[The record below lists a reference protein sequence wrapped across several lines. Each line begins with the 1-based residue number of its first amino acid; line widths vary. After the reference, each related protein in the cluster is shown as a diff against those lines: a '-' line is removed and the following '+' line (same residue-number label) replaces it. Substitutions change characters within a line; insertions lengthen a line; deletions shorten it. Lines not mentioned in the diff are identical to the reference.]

1 MNNHGMDEIKFYQP
15 WSAPILHSSLSEI
28 QIKELLDITDSI
40 LKDENKKSYN
50 NVLAGEIENE
60 WIIPTSIL
68 ELDSFKNYIDEL
80 SLRYLTSF
88 ASQHHIETDKI
99 PPVLGRFAQMLEKSV
114 LTSAWFNDQKDDEYN
129 PLHNHTGILSGVLY
143 LKIPEYLPSRKNK
156 DMDGTITFVG
166 NSSDTDIIMTYS
178 TITISPKVGDIFL
191 FPSLLKHQVYPFR
204 TVSGKG
210 IRRSLSFNIELN

>member
-1 MNNHGMDEIKFYQP
+1 MNNHGMDKIKFYQP

>member
-1 MNNHGMDEIKFYQP
+1 MNNHGMDKIKFYQP

-191 FPSLLKHQVYPFR
+191 FPSLLKQQVYPFR

>member
-1 MNNHGMDEIKFYQP
+1 MNNHGMDKIKFYQP

-210 IRRSLSFNIELN
+210 IRRSLSFNIESN

>member
-1 MNNHGMDEIKFYQP
+1 MDEIKFYQP

>member
-156 DMDGTITFVG
+156 DTDGTISFVG

>member
-1 MNNHGMDEIKFYQP
+1 MNNEIKFYQP

-28 QIKELLDITDSI
+28 QIKELLEITDFI
-40 LKDENKKSYN
+40 LKDENKKSLN
-50 NVLAGEIENE
+50 NQLAGEIEDE
-60 WIIPTSIL
+60 WTIPTSIV
-68 ELDSFKNYIDEL
+68 ELDSFKNYIDDL

-88 ASQHHIETDKI
+88 ASQYHIENDEI
-99 PPVLGRFAQMLEKSV
+99 PPYLFKFAQCLEKSV
-114 LTSAWFNDQKDDEYN
+114 LTHAWFNDQKDDEYN
-129 PLHNHTGILSGVLY
+129 PIHNHTGILSGVLY

-156 DMDGTITFVG
+156 DTDGTISFVG
-166 NSSDTDIIMTYS
+166 NSSDTDIIMTNS